1 LGAVVDGSG
10 APQDPATMT
19 ARQLDRRR
27 RVITAVQ
34 ELVEEGRVRD
44 LQVKEIG
51 ERAGVS
57 LAAIYRYFSSKEH
70 LLAEALLE
78 WAERFTTRRR
88 RDGAG
93 SDDFAATVRRGVEA
107 YRRHPH
113 YAELFL
119 EVAASRDPFAVAAF
133 GRMSDGVS
141 TAMLDSVGGVDSA
154 IGRQIVTIV
163 GNAWLGGLFACVH
176 GRSDFAELERTLD
189 VACRLLT
196 AGAEMTAPA

>member
-1 LGAVVDGSG
+1 
-10 APQDPATMT
+10 MT

-88 RDGAG
+88 REGAG
-93 SDDFAATVRRGVEA
+93 HDDFAATVRRGVEA

-154 IGRQIVTIV
+154 IGHQIVTIV